1 MRLSSEL
8 VRGGLLLLLLPLEVE
23 DVELEAG
30 GPLPAGMCTPVAALG
45 DALVAQLREMPGVRL
60 EGTVQEHP
68 PSRKKLQ

>member
-1 MRLSSEL
+1 MLAVL
-8 VRGGLLLLLLPLEVE
+8 DGHAAAGPL
-23 DVELEAG
+23 AASATATSG

-60 EGTVQEHP
+60 EVTVQEHP